1 MLMKDSGLDSWAKED
16 GKRCYAYGG
25 RSGRVEEATVKLD
38 FGNKDRGETVADCS
52 EI

>member
-1 MLMKDSGLDSWAKED
+1 MKDSGLDSWAKED